1 MAGPQSMFRQIAQT
15 IEDAIQSGTHPAGSR
30 LPTEAALSARFG
42 VSRHTLRE
50 ALAELRRKGLIE
62 SRQGIGSVVL
72 RAAPATRHVETYSS
86 IHDLTRHARGTPIRV
101 DRIDDIVAD
110 AELAARL
117 DGTPGQGYVRIEGV
131 RCEGN
136 DPARPIGHVVVHV
149 DFAYGRIREAARQLD
164 RSVVETLQGLYGVHV
179 ARIVQ
184 EVSATTLSPEIAA
197 RLDAEPDSPALL
209 IRRRYLDEGGRSFEG
224 AESTFPM
231 DRFVYRSELTL

>member
-1 MAGPQSMFRQIAQT
+1 MFRQIAQT
-15 IEDAIQSGTHPAGSR
+15 LEDQILSGAHPPGSR
-30 LPTEAALSARFG
+30 LPTEAELAARFG

-62 SRQGIGSVVL
+62 SRQGIGSVVR

-101 DRIDDIVAD
+101 DRVEDIVAD
-110 AELAARL
+110 AALAARL
-117 DGTPGQGYVRIEGV
+117 DGIPGQGYIRIEGV
-131 RCEGN
+131 RCKDN

-149 DFAYGRIREAARQLD
+149 DVAYGRIREAAWRLD
-164 RSVVETLQGLYGVHV
+164 RSIVETLEGLYGLRV
-179 ARIVQ
+179 ARIAQ
-184 EVSATTLSPEIAA
+184 EVSATALSPEIAA
-197 RLDAEPDSPALL
+197 RLDAQAGAPALL
-209 IRRRYLDEGGRSFEG
+209 IRRRYLDESGRSFEG